1 MHVLESTNK
10 LIQEKAVMLWELG
23 YHLLWSLDAGQ
34 TPWAQRQHID
44 IFELPSGRGQHN
56 VFNLDYVWVTKQPK
70 KLDFPQNASSI
81 RDILKNIIYLLD
93 RNPLPSVTINCSSNY
108 SITSLA
114 NNLLDMILTR
124 LPIFREE
131 IHVQCSIKIRICT
144 SFLCPKYEFANKLK
158 TYKESILGWR
168 NNYTGQNK
176 NLLNRTN
183 LSGTKKYIYN
193 IHEEVIQV
201 RSRIFQRTND
211 KQAREFERH
220 SIEIELLIYLM

>member
-10 LIQEKAVMLWELG
+10 LIQEKSVMLWSQVIICFDHLMQVRLHELK
-23 YHLLWSLDAGQ
+23 DN
-34 TPWAQRQHID
+34 ID
-44 IFELPSGRGQHN
+44 IFELPSGRRQHN

-81 RDILKNIIYLLD
+81 RDILKNVIYLLD

-131 IHVQCSIKIRICT
+131 IHVQCSIKNRICT
-144 SFLCPKYEFANKLK
+144 RFLCPKYEFANKLK
-158 TYKESILGWR
+158 TYKESILG
-168 NNYTGQNK
+168 
-176 NLLNRTN
+176 
-183 LSGTKKYIYN
+183 
-193 IHEEVIQV
+193 
-201 RSRIFQRTND
+201 
-211 KQAREFERH
+211 
-220 SIEIELLIYLM
+220 